1 MNDKLIN
8 ESIYLVNIQDFWNVS
23 VCREGSPTD
32 TSKGGPE
39 EKVLRNDRKQGN
51 THFFP
56 AERFRSLPSLKI
68 VNKPIKLQDC
78 YYGSRN
84 I

>member
-1 MNDKLIN
+1 M
-8 ESIYLVNIQDFWNVS
+8 
-23 VCREGSPTD
+23 D

-39 EKVLRNDRKQGN
+39 EKVLRNDRKQEN

-56 AERFRSLPSLKI
+56 VERFRSLPSLKI